1 MLKTI
6 LKLEGVQ
13 LLNKKEQIT
22 LKGGHD
28 CYCDGTDELPLWWE
42 TPCYD
47 SLIGC

>member
-1 MLKTI
+1 MLKNI

-13 LLNKKEQIT
+13 LLNKKEQAT

-28 CYCDGTDELPLWWE
+28 CVCDGPDNGYIWE

-47 SLIGC
+47 TFIGC